1 MTKAPDGF
9 DLATTLALLFRRRR
23 FRPSRRTI
31 RMTTLLRRL
40 DTLLAQIPHE
50 LLALLAR
57 LSVGT
62 IFLRSGLLEARRLG
76 QWHDSRAVPGGISP
90 AAPLARAGILSG
102 DGSRTFLPILLFL
115 GLFTRPAALAL
126 LGMTLV
132 IEVFVYP
139 NAFDTHGV
147 WAVALLYLAKFF
159 FFFFFFFR
167 AGQPC
172 PRSADLPGGA
182 S

>member
-1 MTKAPDGF
+1 MTA
-9 DLATTLALLFRRRR
+9 
-23 FRPSRRTI
+23 
-31 RMTTLLRRL
+31 LLRRL

-62 IFLRSGLLEARRLG
+62 IFLRSGLLKLDGWASGTTLALFQEEYRL
-76 QWHDSRAVPGGISP
+76 PLLSP
-90 AAPLARAGILSG
+90 ELASYLATGAELS
-102 DGSRTFLPILLFL
+102 LPVLLFL
-115 GLFTRPAALAL
+115 GLFTRLAALAL

-147 WAVALLYLAKFF
+147 WAVALLYLAKFGPGSLALDRLIF
-159 FFFFFFFR
+159 PALRPNVYGR
-167 AGQPC
+167 A
-172 PRSADLPGGA
+172 
-182 S
+182 

>member
-1 MTKAPDGF
+1 MIV
-9 DLATTLALLFRRRR
+9 LL
-23 FRPSRRTI
+23 S
-31 RMTTLLRRL
+31 RL
-40 DTLLAQIPHE
+40 DVLLARIPHE

-62 IFLRSGLLEARRLG
+62 IFLRSGLLKLDGWADGTTLTLFREEYRL
-76 QWHDSRAVPGGISP
+76 PLLPPEP
-90 AAPLARAGILSG
+90 ASYLATGAELS
-102 DGSRTFLPILLFL
+102 LPILLFL

-147 WAVALLYLAKFF
+147 WAVALLYLAKVGPGRFALDHLFF
-159 FFFFFFFR
+159 APPIPSAYGR
-167 AGQPC
+167 A
-172 PRSADLPGGA
+172 
-182 S
+182 